1 MKIAVLSDRFPP
13 YYMGGAEY
21 IAAVF
26 TKQYMHCGHDIV
38 VITTVHD
45 RNREGSPIQ
54 AGMNINAV
62 YTNMPT
68 RLRAWCSFYNPQVV
82 PMVHT
87 ILARE
92 KPDVIHAH
100 NIHNYLSYHV
110 LKVAHNLQIPVV
122 MTLHDAMSFSYGKY
136 FQFIDPHDLAPYP
149 RISYKPLNF
158 WTTLKA
164 NRFRTIPFRNLIIRT
179 YLHRYV
185 NTLVSVSR
193 ELQKALNAHGINCT
207 TVVPYGVDV
216 AAFTADPRQ
225 VTVFKDTYGLHDK
238 RVALFAGRISYLKG
252 GEQALKAMAE
262 ACKALPQAVLLVAGA
277 QNGYAQHMKQMA
289 CDVGIERSVIFT
301 GWLAQPD
308 LLSAYQCCDVV
319 LSPSIY
325 LDNFPTVNLQAM
337 AMKKPVIAS
346 CFGGS
351 KELVLDG
358 VTGYIVNPLNIG
370 LLAERIIDLLSN
382 KEQAVRMGEEGYQR
396 IVQNFTIQQQGQ
408 KMLTLLEEALQST

>member
-13 YYMGGAEY
+13 YYTGGAEHV
-21 IAAVF
+21 AALF
-26 TKQYMHCGHDIV
+26 TKQYMHCGHDVV
-38 VITTVHD
+38 VITTVQD
-45 RNREGSPIQ
+45 RNRKSLPIQ
-54 AGMNINAV
+54 AGMKINVV
-62 YTNMPT
+62 YTNMPA
-68 RLRAWCSFYNPQVV
+68 RLRDWCSFYNPQVV
-82 PMVHT
+82 PMVRN

-136 FQFIDPHDLAPYP
+136 FQFIDPHDRAPCP
-149 RISYKPLNF
+149 RVSYKPLSF
-158 WTTLKA
+158 WTTLTA
-164 NRFRTIPFRNLIIRT
+164 NRLRTIPFRNLIIRT

-185 NTLVSVSR
+185 KTLVSVSHA
-193 ELQKALNAHGINCT
+193 LQTALNAHGINCT
-207 TVVPYGVDV
+207 TVVPNGVDV
-216 AAFTADPRQ
+216 TAFAADPRH
-225 VTVFKDTYGLHDK
+225 VMVFKDAYGLHDK
-238 RVALFAGRISYLKG
+238 RVVLFAGRISYLKG
-252 GEQALKAMAE
+252 GEQALKAMADV
-262 ACKALPQAVLLVAGA
+262 CRALPHAVLLVAGA

-289 CDVGIERSVIFT
+289 RDAGIEHCVIFT
-301 GWLAQPD
+301 DWLAQPD

-319 LSPSIY
+319 LCPSIY
-325 LDNFPTVNLQAM
+325 LDNFPTVNLEAM

-370 LLAERIIDLLSN
+370 LLAERIMDLLNN
-382 KEQAVRMGEEGYQR
+382 KGKAVRMGEAGYQR

-408 KMLTLLEEALQST
+408 KMLALLQKSRLKK

>member
-13 YYMGGAEY
+13 YYMGGAEH
-21 IAAVF
+21 IAALF
-26 TKQYMHCGHDIV
+26 TTQYMRCGHDVV
-38 VITTVHD
+38 VITTVQD
-45 RNREGSPIQ
+45 RNRETTPVQ

-82 PMVHT
+82 PMVRT

-136 FQFIDPHDLAPYP
+136 FQFIDPHDRTPCP

-158 WTTLKA
+158 WTTLTA

-185 NTLVSVSR
+185 KTLVAVSR
-193 ELQKALNAHGINCT
+193 ALQKALNAHGITCT
-207 TVVPYGVDV
+207 TVVPNGVDV
-216 AAFTADPRQ
+216 AAFAADPRQ
-225 VTVFKDTYGLHDK
+225 VMVFKDTYGLHDK
-238 RVALFAGRISYLKG
+238 RVALLAGRISYLKG

-262 ACKALPQAVLLVAGA
+262 VCKALPQAVLLVAGA
-277 QNGYAQHMKQMA
+277 QNSYAQHMKQMA
-289 CDVGIERSVIFT
+289 CDAGIGHRVIFT

-319 LSPSIY
+319 LCPSIY
-325 LDNFPTVNLQAM
+325 LDNFPTVNLEAM

-351 KELVLDG
+351 QELVLDG
-358 VTGYIVNPLNIG
+358 VTGYIVNPLNTA

-382 KEQAVRMGEEGYQR
+382 KEKAVRMGEEGYQR

-408 KMLTLLEEALQST
+408 KMLTLLEEARQST